1 MNFKNN
7 KNLSDSETKLIAES
21 SNNLRI
27 ELIKKIG
34 SNDRMQII
42 ELSKQLKTEFGED
55 ALISNNNVDKYFN
68 RSTFPFIARVGDKIV
83 GFIIGA
89 PLEYFSRESWS
100 HYDTNL
106 GKKNTIYTYLFLVNS
121 LYRKKTGYSK
131 ILKMI
136 YINWCKKNNFSF
148 VTGHVRLGIAKQFSD
163 NTEIVKI
170 FSKWYSAK
178 TPFEYYRRPLK

>member
-1 MNFKNN
+1 MRLSNN
-7 KNLSDSETKLIAES
+7 KNICDSEFDLMAES

-27 ELIKKIG
+27 ELIKQIG
-34 SNDRMQII
+34 SNDRIQII
-42 ELSKQLKTEFGED
+42 ELSKELKDEFGED
-55 ALISNNNVDKYFN
+55 ALITNNNVDKYFN
-68 RSTFPFIARVGDKIV
+68 QNTYPFIARLNDKII

-106 GKKNTIYTYLFLVNS
+106 GEKNTIYTYLFLVNS
-121 LYRKKTGYSK
+121 FYRKKIGYSK

-136 YINWCKKNNFSF
+136 YINWCKKNNFQF
-148 VTGHVRLGIAKQFSD
+148 VTGHVKSGVSKRFSN
-163 NTEIVKI
+163 NTRIVKI
-170 FSKWYSAK
+170 FSKWYNSK

>member
-1 MNFKNN
+1 MGVTTELGK
-7 KNLSDSETKLIAES
+7 KVLIFYAG
-21 SNNLRI
+21 I
-27 ELIKKIG
+27 FF
-34 SNDRMQII
+34 Q
-42 ELSKQLKTEFGED
+42 
-55 ALISNNNVDKYFN
+55 
-68 RSTFPFIARVGDKIV
+68 
-83 GFIIGA
+83 
-89 PLEYFSRESWS
+89 
-100 HYDTNL
+100 

-148 VTGHVRLGIAKQFSD
+148 VTGHVRVGIAKQFSD